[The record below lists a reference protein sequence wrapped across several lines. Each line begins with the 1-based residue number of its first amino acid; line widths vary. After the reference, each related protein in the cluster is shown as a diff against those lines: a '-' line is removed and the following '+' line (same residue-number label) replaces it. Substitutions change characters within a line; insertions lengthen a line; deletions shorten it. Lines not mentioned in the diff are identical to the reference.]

1 MKFYLS
7 NADYLRN
14 FEAFLRNFD
23 PSQPERLDIATHDR
37 WINVHP
43 VVITMIAALGMTVK
57 PENIHI
63 DKVVAR
69 SGHYL
74 ERMGLFKTLGVPS
87 PFSIEEHEQAG
98 RFIPLTIIKTPEDQT
113 RFITDMI
120 PLLHLAPAQA
130 DAIKYTIGELVR
142 NVIEHSWSKFGAIVA
157 AQYYPKSNTIRL
169 GICDTGVGIK
179 KTINQS
185 WHARDDLEAI
195 KLALVPGVSGTTRRE
210 GGTDVNAGAGL
221 FFIKSMAMVG
231 RDYFM
236 VYSGSGLYKLLKRR
250 PTKGLPRLNA
260 DPDRDKHAESNA
272 APQFPGTV
280 VAIDISLDTTDEFT
294 SLLGVIRRT
303 YTQAVRER
311 RKARYKR
318 PQFI

>member
-1 MKFYLS
+1 
-7 NADYLRN
+7 
-14 FEAFLRNFD
+14 
-23 PSQPERLDIATHDR
+23 
-37 WINVHP
+37 
-43 VVITMIAALGMTVK
+43 MTVRA
-57 PENIHI
+57 EDIHM

-74 ERMGLFKTLGVPS
+74 ERMGLFKMLGLKS
-87 PFSIEEHEQAG
+87 PFYIEEHEQAG
-98 RFIPLTIIKTPEDQT
+98 RFIPLTVIKSPEDQT

-142 NVIEHSWSKFGAIVA
+142 NVIEHSETRYGAVVA
-157 AQYYPKSNTIRL
+157 AQYYSKSSTIRL
-169 GICDTGVGIK
+169 GICDTGVGIRR
-179 KTINQS
+179 TITQS
-185 WHARDDLEAI
+185 WPARNDLEAI

-250 PTKGLPRLNA
+250 QTKGLPRLNA
-260 DPDRDKHAESNA
+260 DPDRDKHSETNV
-272 APQFPGTV
+272 APCFPGTL
-280 VAIDISLDTTDEFT
+280 VAIDISLSTTDEFT
-294 SLLGVIRRT
+294 SLLGIIRRT

>member
-1 MKFYLS
+1 MKVYLS
-7 NADYLRN
+7 NSVYLGN
-14 FEAFLRNFD
+14 FDAFLRKFD
-23 PSQPERLDIATHDR
+23 PSEPDKLEIATHDR

-43 VVITMIAALGMTVK
+43 AVLVMIAALGMTVESK
-57 PENIHI
+57 NIKI
-63 DKVVAR
+63 DNVVAR

-74 ERMGLFKTLGVPS
+74 DRMGLFKALHIDS
-87 PFSIEEHEQAG
+87 PFSIAEHEQAG
-98 RFIPLTIIKTPEDQT
+98 RFIPISVIKTSDDQT
-113 RFITDMI
+113 RFITEMI

-142 NVIEHSWSKFGAIVA
+142 NVIEHSWSKYGAIVA

-185 WHARDDLEAI
+185 WHASDDLAAI

-210 GGTDVNAGAGL
+210 GGTDINAGAGL

-236 VYSGSGLYKLLKRR
+236 VYSGNGLYKLLKRR

-260 DPDRDKHAESNA
+260 DPGKDKHAESSV

>member
-1 MKFYLS
+1 MKLFLS
-7 NADYLRN
+7 NSVWVGN
-14 FEAFLRNFD
+14 FDAFLRTFD
-23 PSQPERLDIATHDR
+23 PSDSKHLEITTHDH

-43 VVITMIAALGMTVK
+43 AVLTMIAALGMTIDAK
-57 PENIHI
+57 NIHI
-63 DKVVAR
+63 DEVVAR

-74 ERMGLFKTLGVPS
+74 ERMGLFKLLGINS
-87 PFSIEEHEQAG
+87 QFSIEEHEEAG
-98 RFIPLTIIKTPEDQT
+98 RFIPLTVIKTPGDQT

-120 PLLHLAPAQA
+120 PLLHLAPVQS

-142 NVIEHSWSKFGAIVA
+142 NVIEHSESQNGAVVA

-179 KTINQS
+179 RTINYS
-185 WHARDDLEAI
+185 WHAENDLAAI
-195 KLALVPGVSGTTRRE
+195 KLALVPGVSGTTRKE

-231 RDYFM
+231 RNYFM
-236 VYSGSGLYKLLKRR
+236 IYSGNGLYKLLKRR
-250 PTKGLPRLNA
+250 ATKRLPKLNA
-260 DPDRDKHAESNA
+260 DPSKDKHAETDA
-272 APQFPGTV
+272 APYFPGTL
-280 VAIDISLDTTDEFT
+280 VAIDISLDTTEEFT

-311 RKARYKR
+311 RKARYKQ